1 MQIGELARRT
11 GSSTRSLRY
20 YERQGL
26 LSATRGGNGYRSFD
40 DSAIDTVLR
49 IRALLAAGLS
59 TDVIR
64 RILPCTRG
72 TVPRLEPCTEVVT
85 VLQSEITRMDG
96 LAADLALSRHLLATI
111 LLDSGIPVP
120 GDDRRQNSHLDA

>member
-11 GSSTRSLRY
+11 GSSPRSLRY

-40 DSAIDTVLR
+40 DSAVDTVLR

-64 RILPCTRG
+64 QLLPCTRG
-72 TVPRLEPCTEVVT
+72 TVPQLEPCAEVVT

-96 LAADLALSRHLLATI
+96 LAADLALSRRLLATI

-120 GDDRRQNSHLDA
+120 GDDHPQNIPA

>member
-1 MQIGELARRT
+1 MQIGELAQRT

-26 LSATRGGNGYRSFD
+26 LSATRSGNGYRSFD
-40 DSAIDTVLR
+40 DSAVDTVLR

-72 TVPRLEPCTEVVT
+72 AVPQLEPCTEVVA
-85 VLQSEITRMDG
+85 VLHSEIARMDT
-96 LAADLALSRHLLATI
+96 LAANLALSRRLLASI
-111 LLDSGIPVP
+111 LLDSGIPDP
-120 GDDRRQNSHLDA
+120 GDNRRQHAPA